1 MRLAQKFVMCV
12 CKNLNQRKLVFR
24 DTAHMKLGD
33 PYQPSSNRVVQRQF
47 RPALAWV
54 VMSTARRN
62 PGAIVL
68 FVVVWSALVITELY
82 RGASYLLELVT
93 K

>member
-12 CKNLNQRKLVFR
+12 CKNLHQRKRVLR
-24 DTAHMKLGD
+24 DTAHIKLGD
-33 PYQPSSNRVVQRQF
+33 PYQPSSNRVIQRQF

-54 VMSTARRN
+54 VISTARRN

-82 RGASYLLELVT
+82 RGASYLFEVVT